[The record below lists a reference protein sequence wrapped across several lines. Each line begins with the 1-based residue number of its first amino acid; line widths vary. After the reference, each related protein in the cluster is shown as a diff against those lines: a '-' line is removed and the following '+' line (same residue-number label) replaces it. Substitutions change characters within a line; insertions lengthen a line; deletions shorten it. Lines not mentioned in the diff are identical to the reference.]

1 MGRIDKELLNYHS
14 KYSKD
19 GVLIAVFKST
29 HEAERITGIPHSN
42 ISAAALNKVVSCG
55 NHTATVRSA
64 GGYLWKFI

>member
-1 MGRIDKELLNYHS
+1 MS
-14 KYSKD
+14 QYSKD

-55 NHTATVRSA
+55 NHTATIRSA
-64 GGYLWKFI
+64 GGY